1 MKIETKTIRIEHLH
15 AFEGHPFYVRN
26 DEEMDR
32 LIESVREY
40 GILIPLIVRPLDETE
55 YEIISG
61 HRRVFAAKRAGVN
74 EIPAHVY
81 AVDRD
86 EAAILLVDSNLQ
98 REHIFPSE
106 KAFAYKLKLDA
117 MNRQGQR
124 TFSQDGKRLNSYEE
138 MAEQIGQ
145 SRNQIHRYI
154 RLTNLIPDLLCLM
167 DEGKVALTVGVELS
181 YLSEPE
187 QKALAEA
194 IALYDC
200 TPSYSQACRMRK
212 ESENS
217 GLALTQEYM
226 EQILSEEKPN
236 QRERV
241 SFRCSELRKYFPQD
255 YTPKQISDAILRLIE
270 SNYQRQLRERR
281 DRDDR

>member
-1 MKIETKTIRIEHLH
+1 MKNESKTIRIEHLH
-15 AFEGHPFYVRN
+15 AFEGHPFHVRN

-61 HRRVFAAKRAGVN
+61 HRRVFAAKRAGIN

-81 AVDRD
+81 AIDRD

-98 REHIFPSE
+98 REHLLPSE
-106 KAFAYKLKLDA
+106 KAFAYKLKMDA
-117 MNRQGQR
+117 LSHQGR
-124 TFSQDGKRLNSYEE
+124 T
-138 MAEQIGQ
+138 
-145 SRNQIHRYI
+145 SRHHGEKWSVETISTAANVSERQIHRYI
-154 RLTNLIPDLLCLM
+154 RLTNLIPNLLCLM
-167 DEGKVALTVGVELS
+167 DEGKMALTVGVELS
-181 YLSEPE
+181 YLSESE

-194 IALYDC
+194 IAYSDC

-241 SFRCSELRKYFPQD
+241 SFRCSELRKYFPSS
-255 YTPKQISDAILRLIE
+255 YTPKQMSEKIIQLLERE
-270 SNYQRQLRERR
+270 RCRQL
-281 DRDDR
+281 DRDAR